1 MEPSSMPTG
10 KCTMSSRA
18 GYRRT
23 FQSPSSRFSFCA
35 AKSNRAAW
43 ASQGLISCS
52 RVSVCIAMSPVFQ
65 STLCRLCE
73 PTSMEHADNRRECYE
88 WVVSLSPG
96 VERVP
101 REGEYP
107 HESGQTHE
115 YRLAEDTS
123 TTKAVCDSG
132 TPTEEM
138 RKPAAASH
146 LSPPPHVP
154 CTCPI

>member
-1 MEPSSMPTG
+1 
-10 KCTMSSRA
+10 
-18 GYRRT
+18 
-23 FQSPSSRFSFCA
+23 
-35 AKSNRAAW
+35 
-43 ASQGLISCS
+43 
-52 RVSVCIAMSPVFQ
+52 
-65 STLCRLCE
+65 
-73 PTSMEHADNRRECYE
+73 MEHADNCRECYE

-101 REGEYP
+101 REEEYP

-138 RKPAAASH
+138 RELAAASH
-146 LSPPPHVP
+146 SRPPPHVP
-154 CTCPI
+154 